1 MLNPPARNSSE
12 IQDNFHFAVY
22 RSSDNYIV
30 VSGAQG
36 HEITVFNSLGHK
48 LRTTRGLGAEQ
59 KVYTG
64 AKGVYIVKVGNK
76 TRKVKL

>member
-1 MLNPPARNSSE
+1 M
-12 IQDNFHFAVY
+12 
-22 RSSDNYIV
+22 

>member
-1 MLNPPARNSSE
+1 PGMGIDPS
-12 IQDNFHFAVY
+12 IQNNFHLAVY

-30 VSGAQG
+30 VGGAQG
-36 HEITVFNSLGHK
+36 QSITVFNSLGHK
-48 LRTTRGLGAEQ
+48 VRSTRGLGAEQ

-76 TRKVKL
+76 TWKVKL